1 MKYSKVCQER
11 EIVSIIQLWR
21 TFGLLKQEIFY
32 GERFDHFYQL
42 EHAIQNYINF

>member
-1 MKYSKVCQER
+1 M
-11 EIVSIIQLWR
+11 
-21 TFGLLKQEIFY
+21 KQEIFY